1 MPEIKHL
8 FNAGRMNKDLDE
20 RLIPN
25 GEYRDAL
32 NIQLASTDGNDAGA
46 IQNIIG
52 NTQISSLNLT
62 NPILIGSVVDNA
74 SNLIYWFVKDD
85 AASYL
90 LSYNGEN
97 VNTIIKDVGNS
108 AFNFGDNLVTGIT
121 LFENNIV
128 ITDNINEPYIIDI
141 NYFTGDSVRPNPT
154 TENTQVLY
162 NGVWSDLVTD
172 DLTLIKKKPEA
183 ALNIEFVAKENEADK
198 GLFEDKFVRFA
209 YRWKFENGQ
218 YSVFSPFSTVAFSPG
233 DTNAYDIEEGYN
245 LQMLNNISQVK
256 LSNFETINGV
266 ESIDI
271 LYKESSDNNIYVYK
285 TILATDITDNA
296 TEITLSNES
305 IYSIVPSDQILRQY
319 DNVPKKAKAVENVSN
334 RLVFGNYTDG
344 LNLKNYSPNFTI
356 SIDNR
361 ATGDP
366 SSIKSGRNY
375 QFGVLF
381 EDKYGRQ
388 SPVVSNDTGSYF
400 RDFNDLGTG
409 KQFKV
414 QLNDFTNPGDIDKF
428 KYYIK
433 STEKEFYNIIVSEA
447 YNDVDAPDDFI
458 WLVIPSY
465 EINKLQEEDFIIL
478 KKAAN
483 SSVAL
488 NNPDLK
494 YKVLDIQ
501 SSKPENLA
509 PNKTFPDKFFVKLKK
524 DSFLTDALLSQQ
536 GLGGD
541 SGIIN
546 EEEFQYGTSGMS
558 SNPLEIYYYDYLGTR
573 LKYFYQDGKIYED
586 DSQQVAEDSD
596 DVVPNV
602 ALMADGTSCVGS
614 DSDWKHVQS
623 GISFTDS
630 LGNVITDVYVR
641 INVSVSYA
649 IDFVICVQGSSENT
663 ESNPAIFETIPDND
677 LLDVYYETEESYP
690 IDEIDQEKTIQWF
703 NCFDLGN
710 GVESNRIRDDFN
722 EKTIDKQVRVS
733 TTIAEQFKEKENK
746 FGLIWSGIFNSR
758 NGINRLNQF
767 NTGQAITKDLN
778 PEYGSIQLLH
788 TRDTDLISFCED
800 KVLRILAN
808 KDALYNA
815 DGSTNITASNNVLG
829 QAVPYG
835 GEFGISKNPES
846 FTYYGYQAYFTD
858 KARGAVLRLSRDGLT
873 LLSSKNMNS
882 YFRDKLKDHN
892 SLIIGSY
899 DIHTRQY
906 ILSFE
911 NDESLAFSET
921 VDGWTTRL
929 SFIPESGLYLNGNY
943 FTFNNAELWKHHASG
958 VNNFYNT
965 QYNSSVKFIFNNEP
979 SVVKNFKTLAY
990 EGTQGK
996 NLTTDGWEATSI
1008 ETDLQSGKVTY
1019 FKGKEGKWFNNIEGV
1034 TSYWDGKHQ
1043 IGSLDS
1049 NEFSVQGIGNSISI
1063 SKPTLEWLE
1072 DEYECNSDG
1081 ITILEWLEDE
1091 YECNL
1096 DDITTTTTTTG
1107 PTTTTTTEPT
1117 TTTTTEPTTTTTSS
1131 TSTTTSS
1138 TSTTTTTTCMAAGT
1152 LISTFCSG
1160 FDLYGRYADG
1170 NCGIY
1175 NSLIETNS
1183 ENCGY
1188 VDPAGTLLSIYCSG
1202 FDLYGTYADGSGGT
1216 YDDLI
1221 ETNSESCGY
1230 TTSTT
1235 TTSTSTTTTT
1245 TTESP
1250 VFAVTWLEDLYECQ
1264 QE

>member
-52 NTQISSLNLT
+52 NRQISSLNLT

-90 LSYNGEN
+90 FSYNGEN

-108 AFNFGDNLVTGIT
+108 AFNFGDNLVAGIT

-344 LNLKNYSPNFTI
+344 LDLENYSPDFTI

-361 ATGDP
+361 ATGDL

-546 EEEFQYGTSGMS
+546 EGEFQYGTSGMS

-602 ALMADGTSCVGS
+602 TLMADGTSCVGS

-641 INVSVSYA
+641 INASVSYA

-788 TRDTDLISFCED
+788 TRDTDLITFCED

-815 DGSTNITASNNVLG
+815 NGSTNITASNNVLG
-829 QAVPYG
+829 QAMPYN

-846 FTYYGYQAYFTD
+846 FTSYGYQAYFTD
-858 KARGAVLRLSRDGLT
+858 KARGAVLRLSKDGLT

-882 YFRDKLKDHN
+882 YFRDKLKDH
-892 SLIIGSY
+892 SSFIIGSY
-899 DIHTRQY
+899 DVHTRQY

-911 NDESLAFSET
+911 NDESLAFSEA
-921 VDGWTTRL
+921 VDGWTTKL
-929 SFIPESGLYLNGNY
+929 SFVPESGLYLNGSY
-943 FTFNNAELWKHHASG
+943 FTFYNAELWRHHDSEINTFY
-958 VNNFYNT
+958 NNFYGV
-965 QYNSSVKFIFNNEP
+965 QYESFVRFIFNDEP

-996 NLTTDGWEATSI
+996 NLTTDGWQATSI

-1034 TSYWDGKHQ
+1034 TSYWDGQHQ

-1081 ITILEWLEDE
+1081 IT
-1091 YECNL
+1091 
-1096 DDITTTTTTTG
+1096 TTTTTE

-1117 TTTTTEPTTTTTSS
+1117 TTTTTEPTTTTT
-1131 TSTTTSS
+1131 TEPTTTTSS
-1138 TSTTTTTTCMAAGT
+1138 TTTTTTTTCMAAGT

-1160 FDLYGRYADG
+1160 FDLHGRYADG

-1183 ENCGY
+1183 E
-1188 VDPAGTLLSIYCSG
+1188 
-1202 FDLYGTYADGSGGT
+1202 
-1216 YDDLI
+1216 
-1221 ETNSESCGY
+1221 SCGY

-1235 TTSTSTTTTT
+1235 TTTSSTTTTT
-1245 TTESP
+1245 TELP
-1250 VFAVTWLEDLYECQ
+1250 APEVTWLEDLYECQ